1 MSQIVFAALV
11 AIAFGALYLV
21 NRAVRA
27 FIGWINRTP
36 GPRERLV
43 PYLVIFGV
51 AGGVVGGLMHAPYTA
66 AAQQCRVAGKP
77 VIPCVLSPI

>member
-1 MSQIVFAALV
+1 MSQIVFATLAAMV
-11 AIAFGALYLV
+11 FGLLYLA

-27 FIGWINRTP
+27 VIAWLNRTP

-51 AGGVVGGLMHAPYTA
+51 VGGVAGGLAYEPYSA
-66 AAQQCRVAGKP
+66 AAQQCHAAGKP
-77 VIPCVLSPI
+77 VIPCALFPI